1 LAFFNFSLGTSRG
14 IGLGLVREFL
24 KHSQFRVVATCRQP
38 NEATELQT
46 LQKNA
51 TEDRLLILPL
61 EVNSTESHDNLKAQL
76 SAQGITSIDIL
87 IANAGVLSMGQ
98 QASTATVEAMR
109 NDFETNVIGTML
121 TLQAYMDLVLA
132 SRLKIF
138 SVMSSIMGSIDMAV
152 TGDGSTAT
160 YRVSKAALNMYA
172 VNFAAEARM
181 KDAGCKMLMIHPV
194 KQYSFL
200 FLWCI
205 LFFVYLNLL
214 FY

>member
-1 LAFFNFSLGTSRG
+1 
-14 IGLGLVREFL
+14 
-24 KHSQFRVVATCRQP
+24 VVATCRQP
-38 NEATELQT
+38 NEATELQA
-46 LQKNA
+46 LKKNA

-87 IANAGVLSMGQ
+87 IANAGVLSTGQ
-98 QASTATVEAMR
+98 QASIATVEAMR
-109 NDFETNVIGTML
+109 NDFETNVVGTML

-138 SVMSSIMGSIDMAV
+138 SVMSSIMGSIAEAT
-152 TGDGSTAT
+152 TGTGSTAT

-181 KDAGCKMLMIHPV
+181 KDAGCKMLMLHPV
-194 KQYSFL
+194 SLIVFFFSLCFL
-200 FLWCI
+200 NSKSISSTSGLGSNRHGWRI
-205 LFFVYLNLL
+205 R
-214 FY
+214 